1 MRTVDLDANVGVAP
15 SSVRGPAVPGQR
27 AAREGSLRGSIAM
40 LMVGA
45 KVLFNSAKMLK
56 MGVLVV
62 LMHNYRDQETK
73 RDVKQLFYPLYL
85 HCITVYSSEKVPE
98 SAFIAGLGDVFVKTR
113 PLLHQL
119 QR

>member
-1 MRTVDLDANVGVAP
+1 MLLLATVLYNVMFVATVSVAAVWPKNYVRIVDLDANVGVAP
-15 SSVRGPAVPGQR
+15 SVYGILPYPGAESGQGRGH
-27 AAREGSLRGSIAM
+27 IAL

-73 RDVKQLFYPLYL
+73 RDVKQLFYP
-85 HCITVYSSEKVPE
+85 
-98 SAFIAGLGDVFVKTR
+98 
-113 PLLHQL
+113 
-119 QR
+119 

>member
-1 MRTVDLDANVGVAP
+1 
-15 SSVRGPAVPGQR
+15 
-27 AAREGSLRGSIAM
+27 M

-73 RDVKQLFYPLYL
+73 RDVTQGKQLFYP
-85 HCITVYSSEKVPE
+85 
-98 SAFIAGLGDVFVKTR
+98 
-113 PLLHQL
+113 
-119 QR
+119 

>member
-1 MRTVDLDANVGVAP
+1 
-15 SSVRGPAVPGQR
+15 
-27 AAREGSLRGSIAM
+27 M

-73 RDVKQLFYPLYL
+73 RDVLNNYFTPDI
-85 HCITVYSSEKVPE
+85 CIVSLSTAQKRSLKAHLSQG
-98 SAFIAGLGDVFVKTR
+98 SAMFL
-113 PLLHQL
+113 
-119 QR
+119 

>member
-1 MRTVDLDANVGVAP
+1 MLKHLGSMGSLAVLLLATVLYNVLFVATVSVAAVWPKNYVRTVDLDANVGVAP
-15 SSVRGPAVPGQR
+15 SVYGILPYPGAESGQGRVPAWV
-27 AAREGSLRGSIAM
+27 IAL

-73 RDVKQLFYPLYL
+73 RDVKQLFYP
-85 HCITVYSSEKVPE
+85 
-98 SAFIAGLGDVFVKTR
+98 
-113 PLLHQL
+113 
-119 QR
+119 